1 MQHAREMARKMN
13 YLKGVHIKQICDFGL
28 TISLLFQRRCKD
40 MKQLMCILRRDEP
53 TQTHN
58 GYEMDEQIVYKSK
71 AGGSIHCSSR
81 HVLEDNERWVA
92 PNASL
97 RMTVYVNVKKKKAWR
112 QIKLLNVCEI
122 GSMRKSTS
130 ALHYSF
136 EIKTTISAIIPTD
149 LLFKWA
155 DVPSVQSEDIQETS
169 SIKNIILTWLITG

>member
-1 MQHAREMARKMN
+1 MN

-53 TQTHN
+53 SQTHN
-58 GYEMDEQIVYKSK
+58 GYEVDEQIVYKSK

-97 RMTVYVNVKKKKAWR
+97 RMTVYVNVKKKS
-112 QIKLLNVCEI
+112 LE
-122 GSMRKSTS
+122 
-130 ALHYSF
+130 
-136 EIKTTISAIIPTD
+136 
-149 LLFKWA
+149 A
-155 DVPSVQSEDIQETS
+155 D
-169 SIKNIILTWLITG
+169 